1 MPRALFPA
9 FAEKL
14 GGGAGIL
21 GLFYAAPFAGALLA
35 SLTSGWM
42 MSVRRQGLG
51 VAVAAGVWGVAIA
64 LFGLAEAVWF
74 ALAFLAIAGA
84 AHFISAVLRGN
95 ILLTVTPDSMRGRL
109 SGIELAQ
116 VAGAP
121 ELGNFEA
128 GAVASLTS
136 VRASIVSGGVL
147 CVVGTV
153 AVALAIP
160 ALIRYD
166 ARRPQQE

>member
-1 MPRALFPA
+1 MDLCISTTLDLFRDVYSNLDD
-9 FAEKL
+9 E
-14 GGGAGIL
+14 
-21 GLFYAAPFAGALLA
+21 
-35 SLTSGWM
+35 
-42 MSVRRQGLG
+42 VQGLSNDELTWTP
-51 VAVAAGVWGVAIA
+51 APAASHS
-64 LFGLAEAVWF
+64 
-74 ALAFLAIAGA
+74 A
-84 AHFISAVLRGN
+84 AMISW
-95 ILLTVTPDSMRGRL
+95 MRGRL

-128 GAVASLTS
+128 GALASLTS
-136 VRASIVSGGVL
+136 VRTSIVSGGVL